1 MTHRKN
7 IAVVGATGAV
17 GTVFLE
23 MLEERKFPVG
33 DLRLCA
39 SERSLGKRI
48 TVNGDQIEVELL
60 SSELVEKVDMV
71 FVSASSDIS
80 HLAASMIGGY

>member
-1 MTHRKN
+1 MTKRKN

-17 GTVFLE
+17 GTVFLK
-23 MLEERKFPVG
+23 MLEERNFPVD

-48 TVNGDQIEVELL
+48 KVNGIDIELEFLNYK
-60 SSELVEKVDMV
+60 LVEDSDIL
-71 FVSASSDIS
+71 FVSASS
-80 HLAASMIGGY
+80 

>member
-1 MTHRKN
+1 MIDLTKRKN

-17 GTVFLE
+17 GTVFLK
-23 MLEERKFPVG
+23 MLEERNFPVD

-48 TVNGDQIEVELL
+48 KVKGIDKEIELL
-60 SSELVEKVDMV
+60 TSKIVEEKNNVYV
-71 FVSASSDIS
+71 
-80 HLAASMIGGY
+80 